1 MMFFARLKAQ
11 SNCSDV
17 VSAKSAPGPKAT
29 TKDIN
34 YGVAKLSIQEP
45 VRVKSKNLD
54 VAAEYKKTKRKNAA
68 NFVVIG
74 RSTLSAEHSS

>member
-1 MMFFARLKAQ
+1 MMFTERPKAQ
-11 SNCSDV
+11 SNDSNSL
-17 VSAKSAPGPKAT
+17 SAKPAPVSKAT
-29 TKDIN
+29 NKDIN
-34 YGVAKLSIQEP
+34 SGVAKLSIQEP

-74 RSTLSAEHSS
+74 K

>member
-1 MMFFARLKAQ
+1 MMFSERLKVQ
-11 SNCSDV
+11 SSCSDGE
-17 VSAKSAPGPKAT
+17 SARSAPASKAT
-29 TKDIN
+29 NKDIN
-34 YGVAKLSIQEP
+34 NGVAKMSIQEP

-74 RSTLSAEHSS
+74 KSNSLAEHPC

>member
-1 MMFFARLKAQ
+1 MILTNR
-11 SNCSDV
+11 
-17 VSAKSAPGPKAT
+17 VSASPPRQSKLKVPATSAKAVNT
-29 TKDIN
+29 
-34 YGVAKLSIQEP
+34 GVAKLSIQEP

-74 RSTLSAEHSS
+74 KISRF